1 MLTNRRNFIKQSLL
15 ATGCLAASPLLSYC
29 RNTDEETEPIT
40 ILHTNDMHSQLDA
53 FPMDGSKYQGYGGVA
68 SRAELIKEIRAK
80 ENNVLL
86 LDSGDIIGD
95 NFYQKLY
102 HGEPEMKAMN
112 AMHYDAITIG
122 DSDFLAGIENYAKL
136 ITRYNKVP
144 VVVCNYDFRYT
155 PLENKTI
162 PYKTFQKGDIKIG
175 VTGVGIDFQ
184 GLLSKDL
191 YGQMQYLDAV
201 EKANE
206 TSLILKRKENCDF
219 IICLSHLGDWYP
231 DKKMSDDILAK
242 ESEVIDVILGGH
254 THRFFN
260 EPRKYVN
267 KRGKEVVVTQAGW
280 AGIELGR
287 LDYNLL
293 KNGKKFLSSKTLLI
307 GKNYQ
312 D

>member
-1 MLTNRRNFIKQSLL
+1 MAS
-15 ATGCLAASPLLSYC
+15 GSLAASPLLSYSK
-29 RNTDEETEPIT
+29 NQEEETERIT
-40 ILHTNDMHSQLDA
+40 ILHTNDLHSQLEP

-68 SRAELIKEIRAK
+68 SRAELIKQIRAK
-80 ENNVLL
+80 EKSVLL
-86 LDSGDIIGD
+86 LDSGDVLGD
-95 NFYQKLY
+95 NFYEKLY
-102 HGEPEMKAMN
+102 RGEPEMKAMT
-112 AMHYDAITIG
+112 AMQYDAMTIG
-122 DSDFLAGIENYAKL
+122 ESDLLIGIENYAKL
-136 ITRYNKVP
+136 ITRYNKIP
-144 VVVCNYDFRYT
+144 VVVCNYDFRFT
-155 PLENKTI
+155 PLENKTV
-162 PYKTFQKGDIKIG
+162 PYIIFQKGDVKIG
-175 VTGVGIDFQ
+175 VTGVGIEFE
-184 GLLSKDL
+184 GLLAKEL
-191 YGQMQYLDAV
+191 YGQARYLNAV

-219 IICLSHLGDWYP
+219 VICLSHLGDWYP

-260 EPRKYVN
+260 EPKKYVN

-293 KNGKKFLSSKTLLI
+293 KSGKKIISSKTILI

>member
-1 MLTNRRNFIKQSLL
+1 MAS
-15 ATGCLAASPLLSYC
+15 GSLAASPLLSYSK
-29 RNTDEETEPIT
+29 NQEEETERIT
-40 ILHTNDMHSQLDA
+40 ILHTNDLHSQLEP

-68 SRAELIKEIRAK
+68 SRAELIKQIRAK
-80 ENNVLL
+80 EKSVLL
-86 LDSGDIIGD
+86 LDSGDVLGD
-95 NFYQKLY
+95 NFYEKLY
-102 HGEPEMKAMN
+102 RGEPEMKAMT
-112 AMHYDAITIG
+112 AMQYDAMTIG
-122 DSDFLAGIENYAKL
+122 ESDLLIGIENYAKL
-136 ITRYNKVP
+136 ITRYNKIP
-144 VVVCNYDFRYT
+144 VVVCNYDFRFT
-155 PLENKTI
+155 PLENKTV
-162 PYKTFQKGDIKIG
+162 PYIIFQKGDVKIG
-175 VTGVGIDFQ
+175 VTGVGIEFE
-184 GLLSKDL
+184 GLLAKEL
-191 YGQMQYLDAV
+191 YGQARYLNAV

-219 IICLSHLGDWYP
+219 VICLSHLGDWYP

-260 EPRKYVN
+260 EPKKYVN

-293 KNGKKFLSSKTLLI
+293 KNGKKIISSKTILI